1 MNSFILNLQ
10 MEQAKTRKTKQEI
23 EIKIKRCFCELS
35 SFCNPYYKSAKDI
48 KAEEIEQIGDE
59 LLALKNELAK
69 TEEKIYELKEQLG
82 EDNG

>member
-1 MNSFILNLQ
+1 
-10 MEQAKTRKTKQEI
+10 MEHVKARKEKQEI

-59 LLALKNELAK
+59 LLQLKTQLS
-69 TEEKIYELKEQLG
+69 KIELKIDELQEQLG
-82 EDNG
+82 E

>member
-1 MNSFILNLQ
+1 MNSFILNLK
-10 MEQAKTRKTKQEI
+10 MEHVKARKEKQEI

-59 LLALKNELAK
+59 LLQLKTQLS
-69 TEEKIYELKEQLG
+69 KIELKIDELQEQLG
-82 EDNG
+82 E